1 LKIEMRNKQAYDIQL
16 FLMRVVSGDQSGF
29 TVAEILIA
37 IFIFAVIVTTVFGSY
52 RATSKQVQI
61 VSRNRQ
67 LVETGRNCLDRMT
80 RDLIAIWVAQPP
92 EYTPPRF
99 NTPPDPYRIVGA
111 LDSVGDRTTTRLRFT
126 SFEHLPIRPSRS
138 FGVARIVYYIR
149 PDENNQYHLYRADQ
163 LYPYE
168 PFEANPADPVLC
180 THVRSFTVTF
190 YDDSGR
196 SSETWDSE
204 SESIDFSTPAAV
216 GIRLELGDDRDAQV
230 FNTRVTLSVRRSAAE
245 ARSP

>member
-1 LKIEMRNKQAYDIQL
+1 MRNKQAYDIQL

-92 EYTPPRF
+92 EYIPPRI

-138 FGVARIVYYIR
+138 FGVARIVYYIQLN
-149 PDENNQYHLYRADQ
+149 ENGQYHLYRADQ

-168 PFEANPADPVLC
+168 PFEVDPADPVLC
-180 THVRSFTVTF
+180 THVHSFKMTF
-190 YDDSGR
+190 YDDSDR

-216 GIRLELGDDRDAQV
+216 EIRLELGDEGDTQV
-230 FNTRVTLSVRRSAAE
+230 FNTRVSLSVRRSAAE

>member
-1 LKIEMRNKQAYDIQL
+1 
-16 FLMRVVSGDQSGF
+16 MRVVSADQSGF

-37 IFIFAVIVTTVFGSY
+37 IFIFATIVTTVFGSF
-52 RATSKQVQI
+52 RATSKQVEI

-67 LVETGRNCLDRMT
+67 LVEMGRNCLDRMT
-80 RDLIAIWVAQPP
+80 RDLIAIWVAQSP

-99 NTPPDPYRIVGA
+99 NTPPDPYRIVGT
-111 LDSVGDRTTTRLRFT
+111 LDSVGDRTTTMLRFT

-138 FGVARIVYYIR
+138 FGVARIVYYVR
-149 PDENNQYHLYRADQ
+149 PDEIDQYLLYRADQ

-168 PFEANPADPVLC
+168 QFEADPADPVLC
-180 THVRSFTVTF
+180 AHVRSFTMTF

-216 GIRLELGDDRDAQV
+216 GIRLELGDERGTQV
-230 FNTRVTLSVRRSAAE
+230 FNTRVTLSVRRSAMETRA
-245 ARSP
+245 P

>member
-1 LKIEMRNKQAYDIQL
+1 LKLETRNKQAYDNQL
-16 FLMRVVSGDQSGF
+16 FLMRVVSADQSGF

-52 RATSKQVQI
+52 RATSEQVEI

-67 LVETGRNCLDRMT
+67 LVEVGRNCLDRMT

-92 EYTPPRF
+92 EYTPPSF

-138 FGVARIVYYIR
+138 FGVARIVYYIQLN
-149 PDENNQYHLYRADQ
+149 ENDQYYLYRADQ

-168 PFEANPADPVLC
+168 PFEADPADPVLC
-180 THVRSFTVTF
+180 THVRSFTMTF

-196 SSETWDSE
+196 PSETWDSE

-216 GIRLELGDDRDAQV
+216 GIRLELGDERDTQV
-230 FNTRVTLSVRRSAAE
+230 FNTRVSLSVRRIAME
-245 ARSP
+245 ARAP

>member
-1 LKIEMRNKQAYDIQL
+1 MRNKQVYNIQL
-16 FLMRVVSGDQSGF
+16 FLMRVVSADQSGF

-52 RATSKQVQI
+52 RATSEQVDI

-67 LVETGRNCLDRMT
+67 LVEMGRNCLDRMT

-99 NTPPDPYRIVGA
+99 NNPPDLYRIVGT

-126 SFEHLPIRPSRS
+126 SFAHLPIRPSRY
-138 FGVARIVYYIR
+138 FGVARIVYYIL
-149 PDENNQYHLYRADQ
+149 PDENDQYHLYRADQ

-168 PFEANPADPVLC
+168 PFEADPADPVLC
-180 THVRSFTVTF
+180 THVRSFTMMF

-196 SSETWDSE
+196 SYETWDSE

-216 GIRLELGDDRDAQV
+216 GIRLELGDERDTQV
-230 FNTRVTLSVRRSAAE
+230 FNTRVSLSVRRRAVE
-245 ARSP
+245 ARAP